1 MASDITSAV
10 PARADDQQ
18 GKGLAFLRNTGVQW
32 FVTII
37 LAILVLT
44 PLLPILVQAFASA
57 PLYDGNWHFTL
68 ANIRE
73 FLGSAALWSAT
84 WNTII
89 FAIISTAIAL
99 CIGAVTA
106 ILVGRTDL
114 PIRNFIGDLF
124 MVPLYLSHL
133 ILCIGWLIM
142 YAPGGFVTTW
152 AQHIALPQWNLYSMS
167 GMSLMAGIAQ
177 APLVYMYCLY
187 GTAGGASASLED
199 AARTVGAG
207 RIRVLWSITLPLMA
221 PAIIYSTVL
230 NLVAGM
236 EMLAIPRL
244 LGKTSN
250 IEVLSTFLFDIGI
263 DNPQPNHGLVAN
275 AAFLLMMLVGVSL
288 FLQWRL
294 LHNAFKFTTI
304 QGKAGRAKRVSL
316 GGWRWII
323 LCILLVY
330 MILTLIVPVGGIILR
345 AFTVILTP
353 LVPLTKVLTTANVV
367 RMFQEPR
374 FFQAI
379 VNTIE
384 VGLLSA
390 AIGTALCLALVLV
403 SQRSNFRYAPLVD
416 SLAMLPRVLPGLIV
430 GLGVFY
436 AAVIFPPF
444 GWIRSSIWILVV
456 AYLMNMI
463 PLGVGVIAPAALQ
476 ISRELDKAGRV
487 SGADWLRTSTRIVT
501 PLLKPAAAGTFI
513 LLFVASLKSYTI
525 AMFLFSPSTEV
536 VGTSILLLAG
546 DGDTGIAC
554 ALATVQIAFTLIIVV
569 VARWLM
575 GVRIYG

>member
-1 MASDITSAV
+1 MATDASSTV
-10 PARADDQQ
+10 PAQAGNPQS
-18 GKGLAFLRNTGVQW
+18 KGIAFLRSKGVQW
-32 FVTII
+32 LVVII
-37 LAILVLT
+37 LAVLVLT
-44 PLLPILVQAFASA
+44 PLFPMLVQAFASA
-57 PLYDGNWHFTL
+57 PLYDSNWHFTL
-68 ANIRE
+68 ANVRE
-73 FLGSAALWSAT
+73 FFGSTALWSAT

-89 FAIISTAIAL
+89 FALASTTVGL
-99 CIGAVTA
+99 VVGVFTA

-114 PIRNFIGDLF
+114 PMRGFIGDLF

-133 ILCIGWLIM
+133 ILCIGWLTM

-152 AQHIALPQWNLYSMS
+152 AQHIGLPQWNLYSMS
-167 GMSLMAGIAQ
+167 GMSVMAGIAQ

-207 RIRVLWSITLPLMA
+207 RLRVLWSITLPLMT
-221 PAIIYSTVL
+221 PAIIYSAVL

-275 AAFLLMMLVGVSL
+275 AAFLLMVLVGASL

-294 LHNAFKFTTI
+294 LRNAFRFTTV
-304 QGKAGRAKRVSL
+304 QGKVGRAKRISL
-316 GGWRWII
+316 GGWRWIA
-323 LCILLVY
+323 LPILLIY
-330 MILTLIVPVGGIILR
+330 MAVTLIIPVSGIILR
-345 AFTVILTP
+345 AFTVVLTP
-353 LVPLTKVLTTANVV
+353 LVPLSKVLTTANIT

-384 VGLLSA
+384 VGILSA

-416 SLAMLPRVLPGLIV
+416 GLAMLPRILPGLIV

-476 ISRELDKAGRV
+476 VSRELDKAGRV
-487 SGADWLRTSTRIVT
+487 SGADWLRTSTGIVI
-501 PLLKPAAAGTFI
+501 PLLKPAMAGTFI
-513 LLFVASLKSYTI
+513 LMFVASLKSYTI
-525 AMFLFSPSTEV
+525 AMFLFSPNTEV
-536 VGTSILLLAG
+536 IGASILLLAG
-546 DGDTGIAC
+546 DGDTGVAC
-554 ALATVQIAFTLIIVV
+554 ALATVQIAFTLIIVLI
-569 VARWLM
+569 ARWLM